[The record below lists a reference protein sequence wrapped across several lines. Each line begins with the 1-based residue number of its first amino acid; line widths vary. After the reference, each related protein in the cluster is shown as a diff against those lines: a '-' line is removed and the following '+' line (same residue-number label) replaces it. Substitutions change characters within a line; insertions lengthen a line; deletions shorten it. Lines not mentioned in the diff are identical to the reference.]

1 MYLNISVVH
10 VFILR
15 ARKHIKFRGK
25 TSIETTRNKNRR
37 LSSYSDTKNLSEVPS
52 PFKLES

>member
-1 MYLNISVVH
+1 
-10 VFILR
+10 LR
-15 ARKHIKFRGK
+15 ARKHIKFREK
-25 TSIETTRNKNRR
+25 TLTEATINIYCR

>member
-1 MYLNISVVH
+1 MYSKYIAVH

-15 ARKHIKFRGK
+15 ARKHIKSREK
-25 TSIETTRNKNRR
+25 TLIETTRNTSRR

-52 PFKLES
+52 SFKLKL